1 MADNLE
7 KYSIGIDLGGNKIE
21 CIALDPELNELYR
34 ERIPTEAHK
43 GADHIISQIGLVYS
57 AVKNK
62 LKQDDHGIGIGT
74 PGSLSA
80 KTNLLRNSNTTCLN
94 GFPLKDL
101 IELKINRKVLVEND
115 ANCFALAEALLGA
128 GKGYKY
134 VFGVIMGTGCG
145 GGFIIDKKIRSGINS
160 ISGEWGH
167 SIINPEGPLCYCQK
181 KGCVETY
188 ISGSG
193 LEKFIESDLNQKMTA
208 EEFLNKTSFNDKEL
222 KVLNR
227 FYHYFGL
234 SLSNI
239 INITD
244 PDIIVLGGGLSNH
257 HDLYTKGFEEVKRNI
272 FSDYLK
278 TPIVKNKLGDSA
290 GVFGAAI
297 LGVNC

>member
-1 MADNLE
+1 
-7 KYSIGIDLGGNKIE
+7 
-21 CIALDPELNELYR
+21 
-34 ERIPTEAHK
+34 
-43 GADHIISQIGLVYS
+43 
-57 AVKNK
+57 
-62 LKQDDHGIGIGT
+62 
-74 PGSLSA
+74 
-80 KTNLLRNSNTTCLN
+80 
-94 GFPLKDL
+94 
-101 IELKINRKVLVEND
+101 
-115 ANCFALAEALLGA
+115 
-128 GKGYKY
+128 
-134 VFGVIMGTGCG
+134 MGTGCG
-145 GGFIIDKKIRSGINS
+145 GGFIIDQKIRSGINS

-167 SIINPEGPLCYCQK
+167 SIINPEGPLCYCNK

-193 LEKFIESDLNQKMTA
+193 LEKFIESDLNQKMA
-208 EEFLNKTSFNDKEL
+208 AGEFLNKTSFNNNEL

-227 FYHYFGL
+227 FYYYFGL

-239 INITD
+239 INIID

-257 HDLYTKGFEEVKRNI
+257 NDLYTKGFEEVKRNI

>member
-1 MADNLE
+1 MNS
-7 KYSIGIDLGGNKIE
+7 YHIGIDLGGTKIE
-21 CIALDPELNELYR
+21 SIILDTNFNELYR
-34 ERIPTEAHK
+34 ERISTDAHK
-43 GADHIISQIGLVYS
+43 GKDHILNQIHVIYKNASQKI
-57 AVKNK
+57 KNSN
-62 LKQDDHGIGIGT
+62 HTIGIAT

-80 KTNLLRNSNTTCLN
+80 KTNLLRNSNTACLN
-94 GFPLKDL
+94 GLPIKDL
-101 IELKINRKVLVEND
+101 IESKINRRVLIEND

-128 GKGYKY
+128 GKDYKY

-145 GGFIIDKKIRSGINS
+145 GGFVIDKKIRSGINS

-167 SIINPEGPLCYCQK
+167 SIINPEGPLCYCKK

-193 LEKFIESDLNQKMTA
+193 LEKFIESDINQKMTA
-208 EEFLNKTSFNDKEL
+208 EEFLNKTNFNNNEL

-244 PDIIVLGGGLSNH
+244 PDIVVLGGGLSNH
-257 HDLYTKGFEEVKRNI
+257 NSLYTKGFEEIKRNI

>member
-1 MADNLE
+1 MASY
-7 KYSIGIDLGGNKIE
+7 KIGIDLGGTKIE
-21 CIALDPELNELYR
+21 SIVLDENFNEIFR
-34 ERIPTEAHK
+34 ERTLTESNK
-43 GADHIISQIGLVYS
+43 GSDHIIHQIYS
-57 AVKNK
+57 LY
-62 LKQDDHGIGIGT
+62 LKTLSVINNAPHSLGIGT
-74 PGSLSA
+74 PGSISP

-94 GFPLKDL
+94 GLPLKDL
-101 IELKINRKVLVEND
+101 IESKINRKVLVEND

-128 GKGYKY
+128 GKGYNY

-145 GGFIIDKKIRSGINS
+145 GGFIIDQKIRSGINS

-167 SIINPEGPLCYCQK
+167 SIINPEGPLCYCKK

-193 LEKFIESDLNQKMTA
+193 LEKFIESDLNQKMA
-208 EEFLNKTSFNDKEL
+208 AGEFLNKTNFNDNEL

-227 FYHYFGL
+227 FYRYFGL